1 MIKHSVYL
9 DKEKCTG
16 CTTCVKVCPTEAIRV
31 FRGKAVIKDDFCI
44 DCGRCIKS
52 CPHHAMV
59 VKADSLDRMA
69 DYEYNV
75 ALVPSALF
83 GQFRNLTDAN
93 IVLEG
98 LLDLG
103 FDDVM
108 DIAAASEMML
118 DHWHK
123 TDFEFL
129 DGEKPRLTSCC
140 PVTIR
145 LIALRFPDLVD
156 NVVDH
161 ISPIELAA
169 MVARNEAMEKTG
181 LPAEK
186 IGICYISPC
195 PGEITRVKQP
205 IGFDEP
211 VIDYVV
217 PLNEMYLQLLNTMK
231 HSDSPRD
238 LLRTGKTGFNWSRS
252 GGICATL
259 DEYDA
264 MAADGIVNVIAI
276 LEDIEDGRMTEAD
289 IIELD
294 CCTQSCFGSCLCAE
308 NPYTAKMRM
317 KKIVLDLDDQ
327 RNTMPPELADKIR
340 WTKPLEESN
349 ATRFSENIGEALRI
363 QAEADRV
370 LKTLPAFDCGSCG
383 APSCSAFA
391 DDVALG
397 LAEEGD
403 CIYNIIKKMR
413 NREKEDELDEF
424 LPPPF
429 RRPLSE

>member
-9 DKEKCTG
+9 DRDKCTG
-16 CTTCVKVCPTEAIRV
+16 CTSCVKVCPTEAIRV
-31 FRGKAVIKDDFCI
+31 FRSKAVIKDDFCI
-44 DCGRCIKS
+44 DCGRCVKS
-52 CPHHAMV
+52 CPHHAMTV
-59 VKADSLDRMA
+59 AGDSLDRM
-69 DYEYNV
+69 DEYEYNV

-98 LLDLG
+98 LLELG
-103 FDDVM
+103 FDNVFDV
-108 DIAAASEMML
+108 AAASEMLL
-118 DHWHK
+118 DHWHR
-123 TDFEFL
+123 TGFDFL
-129 DGEKPRLTSCC
+129 KDGRPKITSCC
-140 PVTIR
+140 PVTLR
-145 LIALRFPDLVD
+145 LIALRFPDLID
-156 NVVDH
+156 DVVDH

-169 MVARNEAMEKTG
+169 MIARKEAMDKTG
-181 LPAEK
+181 LPSER

-195 PGEITRVKQP
+195 PGEITRARQP
-205 IGFDEP
+205 IGLDEP

-217 PLNEMYLQLLNTMK
+217 PLNEMYLMLLNTMK
-231 HSDSPRD
+231 HSDTPRQ
-238 LLRTGKTGFNWSRS
+238 LLRTGKTGMNWSRS

-259 DEYDA
+259 EQYDA
-264 MAADGIVNVIAI
+264 LAADGMVNVIAI
-276 LEDIEDGRMTEAD
+276 LEDLEDERMTEAALV
-289 IIELD
+289 ELD
-294 CCTQSCFGSCLCAE
+294 CCTQSCFGSCLCSE

-317 KKIVLDLDDQ
+317 KKIVLPLEDC
-327 RNTMPPELADKIR
+327 RNTLPDGFSDRIQ
-340 WTKPLEESN
+340 WTKPLEESSAN
-349 ATRFSENIGEALRI
+349 RFSQDIGQALRI

-370 LKTLPAFDCGSCG
+370 LKSLPSFDCGSCG

-397 LAEEGD
+397 LADEGD

-429 RRPLSE
+429 RRPLD